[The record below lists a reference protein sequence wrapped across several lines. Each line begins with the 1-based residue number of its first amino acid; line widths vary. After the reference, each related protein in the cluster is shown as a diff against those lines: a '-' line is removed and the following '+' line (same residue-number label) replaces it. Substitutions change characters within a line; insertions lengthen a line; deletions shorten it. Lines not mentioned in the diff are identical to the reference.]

1 MSARALLELYR
12 RAFCLLLIV
21 ASVQSLAAQHAVP
34 HVVPLAATEILGA
47 LLLLGR
53 RMQRVGLALLLL
65 SFAGA
70 QLLAGLE
77 GAWPTRF
84 AQYAASAL
92 LIVVLDRALGR
103 ADATPGAWRSPSAT
117 APPQQTATAPPS

>member
-1 MSARALLELYR
+1 MSARGLLELYR
-12 RAFCLLLIV
+12 RTFCLLLIV
-21 ASVQSLAAQHAVP
+21 ASVQSLAAAQHAVP
-34 HVVPLAATEILGA
+34 HLVPLAAAEILGA

-65 SFAGA
+65 SLAGA

-77 GAWPTRF
+77 GAWPARF

-92 LIVVLDRALGR
+92 LIVLLDRALGR
-103 ADATPGAWRSPSAT
+103 ADA
-117 APPQQTATAPPS
+117 APRAPADPEAQAR